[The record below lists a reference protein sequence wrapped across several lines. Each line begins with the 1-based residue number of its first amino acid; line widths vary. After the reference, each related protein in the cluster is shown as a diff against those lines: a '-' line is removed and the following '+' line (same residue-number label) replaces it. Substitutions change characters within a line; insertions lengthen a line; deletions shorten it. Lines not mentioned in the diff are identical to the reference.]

1 MTDIANARIRGE
13 NVPANYEFQGARK
26 DGSKIWLQNSARAVD
41 WGGDRAIQSVV
52 VDITE
57 RKAVE
62 AERAGLEAQL
72 RESQKMEAVGTLA
85 GGIAHDFNNIL
96 AGMTG
101 YAHLAIDA
109 VPAKSQLRGDLEQV
123 LKSIDR
129 ATSLVKQILA
139 FSRRSEAEC
148 HAVEIGRVVEETLDL
163 LRASISST
171 IEIHRKIDREA
182 GTVMADA
189 TQLQQIVMN
198 LCTNAADAIGQGS
211 GVIEVALTR
220 VELGAAD
227 TATRPDLAPGSYVKL
242 SVSDSGAGM
251 DAATRAR
258 VFEPFFTTKEPGKGT
273 GLGLAVAHGILREH
287 GGAIEV
293 DSAPGRGTTLTV
305 LLPRAEAVERG
316 VARADREIPRGHEQI
331 LLVDDEAAIV
341 HSEKRLLER
350 LGYKVEAVTSSFGA
364 LEAFRAAPE
373 EFDLVITDQAM
384 PKLPG
389 MALAQEILK
398 LRGDTP
404 IILCSGFSEV
414 AGAEDAMAAGIRE
427 FMTKP
432 IRPDDLARAVR
443 RALDGDV

>member
-1 MTDIANARIRGE
+1 
-13 NVPANYEFQGARK
+13 
-26 DGSKIWLQNSARAVD
+26 
-41 WGGDRAIQSVV
+41 
-52 VDITE
+52 
-57 RKAVE
+57 
-62 AERAGLEAQL
+62 
-72 RESQKMEAVGTLA
+72 MEAVGTLA

-109 VPAKSQLRGDLEQV
+109 VPAESQVYGDLEQL

-129 ATSLVKQILA
+129 ATSLVKQILS
-139 FSRRSEAEC
+139 FSRRSEAER
-148 HAVEIGRVVEETLDL
+148 HPVEMGRVVDETLDL

-171 IEIHRKIDREA
+171 VEIRSEIDLEA

-189 TQLQQIVMN
+189 TQLQQVVMN
-198 LCTNAADAIGQGS
+198 LCTNAADAIGPGS
-211 GVIEVALTR
+211 GAIEVALGR
-220 VELGAAD
+220 VELD
-227 TATRPDLAPGSYVKL
+227 DKDVATSPDLAPGSYVKL

-273 GLGLAVAHGILREH
+273 GLGLAVAHGIVRDH
-287 GGAIEV
+287 GGTIV
-293 DSAPGRGTTLTV
+293 LDSAPGRGTTFTV
-305 LLPRAEAVERG
+305 LLPRAEAAERD
-316 VARADREIPRGHEQI
+316 VARADRNIPRGRERI

-341 HSEKRLLER
+341 RSEKRLLER
-350 LGYKVEAVTSSFGA
+350 LGYRVEAATSSVDA

-373 EFDLVITDQAM
+373 DFDLVITDQAM
-384 PKLPG
+384 PELPG

-414 AGAEDAMAAGIRE
+414 VGAEDAMAAGIRE